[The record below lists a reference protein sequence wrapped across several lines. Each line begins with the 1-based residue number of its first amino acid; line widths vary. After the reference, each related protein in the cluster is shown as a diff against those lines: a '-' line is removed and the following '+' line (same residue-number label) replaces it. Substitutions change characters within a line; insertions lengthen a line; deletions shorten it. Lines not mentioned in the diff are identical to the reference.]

1 MIATVITTPQPSDFV
16 QRYVPSPTEL
26 NGNFSPDR
34 IIKQSAAM
42 QIHVSDS
49 FQIAAET
56 VNVGEKYRTA
66 FRTTIM
72 ANNAIASPT
81 HVIGDTRCA
90 PGTQKEAVDMMIM
103 MRSGSRLDAE
113 LS

>member
-1 MIATVITTPQPSDFV
+1 
-16 QRYVPSPTEL
+16 
-26 NGNFSPDR
+26 
-34 IIKQSAAM
+34 M
-42 QIHVSDS
+42 QIHISDS

-81 HVIGDTRCA
+81 QVIGGTRCA
-90 PGTQKEAVDMMIM
+90 PGTHKEAVVMMIM
-103 MRSGSRLDAE
+103 MRSDSRLDAE
-113 LS
+113 FSEPKILMRSATVRSDTVTFV